1 MSSRKSRLFSSLTTA
16 LVVAACSETIGP
28 GSTTPADP
36 GSISLSIGSTSAS
49 LWPGESHAVT
59 ATIIRSGAFR
69 GPVNLYVTGLQSG
82 VTAGVSNMQTT
93 GAVTTATITI
103 VVGAAHPQEYSLVVH
118 GTGSGVG
125 EVTQAFTLTVPD
137 GPELG
142 FSISLSA
149 AALSIV
155 QGASTPTTTVYITW
169 FNLRNGVGLYVTGL
183 PAEVTASFDPAPWPV
198 GNSTV
203 LTLTVGVKAVPG
215 IYNLQ
220 VNAFDAEQDGAV
232 SVPLTLTVTAP
243 PPPASYALIL
253 TAPTLSIAQ
262 ATSSGPA
269 TTVYLLRTSFTAT
282 VTLSVENLP
291 TGVTASLS
299 PASPISDS
307 VWQLWLH
314 ATGNAPTGTFTNVL
328 VRGVASGLTDRTA
341 SLTLTIA
348 EAPFVL
354 TLSSPAL
361 SIVQGGSTATTTVN
375 VVRHTITGPVTL
387 YVDDGNY
394 CGVMPPGVTAAFA
407 PSSATGNSS
416 ELTLTLSAA
425 AEPGVYELWVYAEA
439 STGWFDGVMLTLT
452 VTAAGMDAS
461 P

>member
-1 MSSRKSRLFSSLTTA
+1 M
-16 LVVAACSETIGP
+16 
-28 GSTTPADP
+28 
-36 GSISLSIGSTSAS
+36 
-49 LWPGESHAVT
+49 
-59 ATIIRSGAFR
+59 
-69 GPVNLYVTGLQSG
+69 
-82 VTAGVSNMQTT
+82 
-93 GAVTTATITI
+93 
-103 VVGAAHPQEYSLVVH
+103 
-118 GTGSGVG
+118 
-125 EVTQAFTLTVPD
+125 
-137 GPELG
+137 
-142 FSISLSA
+142 
-149 AALSIV
+149 
-155 QGASTPTTTVYITW
+155 
-169 FNLRNGVGLYVTGL
+169 GLYVTGL